1 MLRTINAALDRAAER
16 SRTLFWTLFR
26 MLSAAMFATHGYA
39 KLLDYPPQPFRGSG
53 ITVLSVGDVTLFPI
67 PFGVNLLFVAGL
79 VELAGGALLLIGLW
93 TRWAALAA
101 ALTMVM
107 AYLIAHPAWF
117 PTLNNGEL
125 AAMYAV
131 AFLALFACGPGPLSA
146 DAALAAG
153 RRGPPRK

>member
-1 MLRTINAALDRAAER
+1 MLRKLNAALGRAAER
-16 SRTLFWTLFR
+16 SRIPLWTLFR
-26 MLSAAMFATHGYA
+26 MLSAAMFATHGHA
-39 KLLDYPPQPFRGSG
+39 KLLGDPPQPFMGSG
-53 ITVLSVGDVTLFPI
+53 MTILSVGDVTLFHV
-67 PFGVNLLFVAGL
+67 PFGINLLFVAGV
-79 VELAGGALLLIGLW
+79 VELVGGALILIGLW

-131 AFLALFACGPGPLSA
+131 AFLALFAYGPGPLSA
-146 DAALAAG
+146 DAALAAE
-153 RRGPPRK
+153 RRRPAAK